1 MPGLDDPAGPPREG
15 VVRAQSGSSGSAVG
29 GSSRG
34 AFALEEVGEG
44 APGDARHH
52 TARVDS
58 GQGPQSA
65 DRPPKV
71 VAQSD
76 DPMIGSVIAGRYRV
90 DSRLGEGGMGA
101 VYLVEHTLMRKKLAL
116 KVLHREMCSQTE
128 IVARFEREAMAA
140 AHIDHPNVAGA
151 TDFGKLED
159 GSFYLVLEYVEGTS
173 LRAII
178 DKGPMAPA
186 RAVHVTVQ
194 ILAALRRAHELG
206 IVHRDLKPENILL
219 FEKDGDPDFAKVLDF
234 GIARVPIGSLISGG
248 DSGPSLTRAGM
259 VYGTPEYMAPE
270 QALGQN
276 VDGRSDIYGTGVML
290 FEMLTGR
297 RPYDNKDKV
306 ALLGQHVAGAIPS
319 LRERAPAL
327 MLPLELEQV
336 VTKLLA
342 KSPSD
347 RYADAAEAMQALLDI
362 PLDGGGVLILS
373 SRTPSRRGHDQSGSF
388 RTGNSGP
395 VVIHSEAVPALTQE
409 RAFQT
414 AETQRPPAPDSM
426 MMKPK
431 RSFGMIIGVAV
442 VAVVLIAA
450 AIFYV
455 KNKDKAPDTDD
466 SRRAVASASASGSGS
481 TPLIPALTPDELK
494 DQATKALARADN
506 GDPQGLADLEA
517 LSAAHTGQPV
527 VLISL
532 AKAYSHAKRHVEA
545 IGAVKRLVSASPES
559 ASDPALNQIIDA
571 ALPSSADTVFNLLT
585 NEMGGEGT
593 AILFDIGYGN
603 RGPANLRQRGKAALA
618 EPEVQKV
625 LTPNIRGAL
634 ELMKANNCD
643 AKHKV
648 LDTYRKDLDQRVLP
662 YLKPL
667 TATRGCG
674 SFFKNQDCWPCLHAG
689 KYLDT
694 VIKEIEARV
703 KATKTGNP

>member
-15 VVRAQSGSSGSAVG
+15 VRAQSGSSGSAVG

-34 AFALEEVGEG
+34 AFALDEVGEG
-44 APGDARHH
+44 APPGERHH

-58 GQGPQSA
+58 SQGPQSA

-71 VAQSD
+71 VAQTD
-76 DPMIGSVIAGRYRV
+76 DPMIGTVIAGRYRV

-173 LRAII
+173 LRTLI
-178 DKGPMAPA
+178 DKGPLAAP

-219 FEKDGDPDFAKVLDF
+219 FEKDGDPDFVKVLDF

-319 LRERAPAL
+319 LRERAPTL
-327 MLPLELEQV
+327 MLPIELEQV
-336 VTKLLA
+336 VTKLLS

-347 RYADAAEAMQALLDI
+347 RYADAAEAMQALLDV
-362 PLDGGGVLILS
+362 PLEGGVLIAS
-373 SRTPSRRGHDQSGSF
+373 SRTPSRRGFEQSGSF

-395 VVIHSEAVPALTQE
+395 VIIHSEAVPALTQE

-414 AETQRPPAPDSM
+414 AETQRPPAPDSTPPLRRRPM
-426 MMKPK
+426 
-431 RSFGMIIGVAV
+431 GMIVAV
-442 VAVVLIAA
+442 AGVAVVLIVA

-455 KNKDKAPDTDD
+455 RGKGKANDD
-466 SRRAVASASASGSGS
+466 ESDPRRPVATATASNSGS
-481 TPLIPALTPDELK
+481 TPLMPALTPDELK
-494 DQATKALARADN
+494 DQANKALARADG

-517 LSAAHTGQPV
+517 LATAHTGQPV
-527 VLISL
+527 VLIDL

-545 IGAVKRLVSASPES
+545 IGAVKRLVTASPES
-559 ASDPALNQIIDA
+559 ANDPALNPIIDA

-585 NEMGGEGT
+585 KEMGAEGT
-593 AILFDIGYGN
+593 PILFDIGYGN
-603 RGPANLRQRGKAALA
+603 RGPSNLRSRGKAALA

-634 ELMKANNCD
+634 ELMKAGSCD

-648 LDTYRKDLDQRVLP
+648 LDTYRKDLDARVLP
-662 YLKPL
+662 FLKPL

-674 SFFKNQDCWPCLHAG
+674 SFFKNQDCWPCLHAA

-703 KATKTGNP
+703 KASKGTGP